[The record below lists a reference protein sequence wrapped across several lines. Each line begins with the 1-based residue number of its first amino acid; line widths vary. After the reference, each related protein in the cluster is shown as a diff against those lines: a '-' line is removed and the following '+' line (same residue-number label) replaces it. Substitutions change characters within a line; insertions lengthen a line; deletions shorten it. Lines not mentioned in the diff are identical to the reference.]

1 MNDTDKKLRLRL
13 EIAKAAYD
21 AARNR
26 LALLRAQMCEAS
38 DQLRAAEQLRTMVE
52 RELSAIE
59 RASSIERASFA
70 RRDLSN
76 PVMH

>member
-21 AARNR
+21 AARSR

-38 DQLRAAEQLRTMVE
+38 DQLRAAEQLRMMAE
-52 RELSAIE
+52 RELSA
-59 RASSIERASFA
+59 IERASFA